1 MKKIILLSIIVL
13 LSGCVTCDLIGQ
25 IPPQYVYCGNDC
37 QGVLPDYR
45 SLVTAT
51 DNCGPVTLTQ
61 TPEAGYVLGYPG
73 VVVNVRIRA
82 TDNSKNYKQVRFDV
96 ILLDTIPPV
105 IDSTQL
111 MVDSE
116 MDRIQ
121 YLYDKADLAI
131 KQKMDY
137 FDATFPYERFR
148 IVRDDVD
155 STYYKQMM
163 FISIPT
169 AHALTGQGN
178 RFWQWQ
184 NPGDTIIIMN
194 HY

>member
-1 MKKIILLSIIVL
+1 MRKILLLISLVL
-13 LSGCVTCDLIGQ
+13 LGSCSCLLSQV
-25 IPPQYVYCGNDC
+25 PPQYVYITDSTCMAP
-37 QGVLPDYR
+37 LPDYR
-45 SLVTAT
+45 TKVTAS

-61 TPEAGYVLGYPG
+61 DPEPGFILGYPG
-73 VVVNVRIRA
+73 ARVEVKIRA

-163 FISIPT
+163 FISVPT

-184 NPGDTIIIMN
+184 NPGDTIIIYN